1 MKRRVV
7 ITGLGLVTPIGLGR
21 QAFWEATRRGDS
33 GVGLVTRFDAHRLP
47 TQIAAEVKGFEPTD
61 FLDRKTA
68 RRSDRFTQLG
78 VAAARLA
85 IADSGLNLE
94 EEDRDRIGVWVG
106 TGIGGI
112 ETYDQQHRVLSERG
126 PDRVNPFFIPMLICN
141 MAGSQIAIEFRL
153 KGSNSCIVSACATAT
168 NAIGESLRI
177 LQRGE
182 ADVMLAGGTEASI
195 TELAF
200 AGFCAIKAMS
210 TRNQEPAKASRPFER
225 ERDGFVMGE
234 GSGVLIL
241 ETLEHAQKRNAR
253 IYAELVGYAT
263 NCDAYHVVQPDP
275 EGRGA
280 AKAMSDAVKDSDCQ
294 LTEID
299 YINAHGT
306 STDLNDQME
315 TKAIKAVFGE
325 HAARL
330 AVSSTKSMTGHLL
343 GASGAVE
350 LIATSLAAVDQWIPP
365 TINYEN
371 ADPACDLDYV
381 PNQGRPALIRYALSN
396 SFGFG
401 GHNAT
406 VVIRRWEES

>member
-21 QAFWEATRRGDS
+21 QAFWEATQRGDS

-85 IADSGLNLE
+85 VADSGLNLDA
-94 EEDRDRIGVWVG
+94 EDRDRIGVWVG

-112 ETYDQQHRVLSERG
+112 ETYDQQHRVLAERG
-126 PDRVNPFFIPMLICN
+126 PDRINPFFIPMLICN
-141 MAGSQIAIEFRL
+141 MAGSQIAIEFGL
-153 KGSNSCIVSACATAT
+153 KASNSCIVSACATAT

-177 LQRGE
+177 IQRGE

-210 TRNQEPAKASRPFER
+210 TRNQEPTKASRPFDR
-225 ERDGFVMGE
+225 DRDGFIMGE

-241 ETLEHAQKRNAR
+241 ETLEHAQKRGAH

-263 NCDAYHVVQPDP
+263 NCDAFHVVQPDP

-280 AKAMSDAVKDSDCQ
+280 AKAISDAVKDSDCQ

-315 TKAIKAVFGE
+315 TKAIKAIFGE
-325 HAARL
+325 HTAKL

-350 LIATSLAAVDQWIPP
+350 LIATCLAAENQWIPP

>member
-1 MKRRVV
+1 
-7 ITGLGLVTPIGLGR
+7 
-21 QAFWEATRRGDS
+21 
-33 GVGLVTRFDAHRLP
+33 
-47 TQIAAEVKGFEPTD
+47 
-61 FLDRKTA
+61 
-68 RRSDRFTQLG
+68 
-78 VAAARLA
+78 
-85 IADSGLNLE
+85 
-94 EEDRDRIGVWVG
+94 
-106 TGIGGI
+106 
-112 ETYDQQHRVLSERG
+112 
-126 PDRVNPFFIPMLICN
+126 
-141 MAGSQIAIEFRL
+141 
-153 KGSNSCIVSACATAT
+153 
-168 NAIGESLRI
+168 
-177 LQRGE
+177 
-182 ADVMLAGGTEASI
+182 MLAGGTEASI

-210 TRNQEPAKASRPFER
+210 TRNQEPAKASRPFDR
-225 ERDGFVMGE
+225 DRDGFVMGE

-241 ETLEHAQKRNAR
+241 ETLEHAQKRNAH

-263 NCDAYHVVQPDP
+263 NCDAFHVVQPDP

-280 AKAMSDAVKDSDCQ
+280 IKAMSDAVKDSDCQ

-315 TKAIKAVFGE
+315 TKAIKAVFGG
-325 HAARL
+325 HASKL

-350 LIATSLAAVDQWIPP
+350 LIATSLAVVNQWIPP

>member
-21 QAFWEATRRGDS
+21 QAFWEATGRGDS
-33 GVGLVTRFDAHRLP
+33 GVGPVTRFDAHRLP

-94 EEDRDRIGVWVG
+94 AEDRDRIGVWVG

-112 ETYDQQHRVLSERG
+112 ETYDQQHKVLAERG
-126 PDRVNPFFIPMLICN
+126 PDRINPFFIPMLICN
-141 MAGSQIAIEFRL
+141 MAGSQIAIEFGL
-153 KGSNSCIVSACATAT
+153 KASNSCIVSACATAT

-210 TRNQEPAKASRPFER
+210 TRNQEPAKASRPFDR
-225 ERDGFVMGE
+225 DRDGFVMGE

-241 ETLEHAQKRNAR
+241 ETLEHAQKRNAH

-263 NCDAYHVVQPDP
+263 NCDAFHVVQPDP

-280 AKAMSDAVKDSDCQ
+280 IKAMSDAVKDSDCQ

-315 TKAIKAVFGE
+315 TKAIKAVFGG
-325 HAARL
+325 HASKL

-350 LIATSLAAVDQWIPP
+350 LIATSLAVVNQWIPP

>member
-21 QAFWEATRRGDS
+21 QAFWEATQRGDS

-85 IADSGLNLE
+85 VADSGLDLE
-94 EEDRDRIGVWVG
+94 AEDRDRIGVWVG

-112 ETYDQQHRVLSERG
+112 ETYDQQHRVLAEKG
-126 PDRVNPFFIPMLICN
+126 PDRINPFFIPMLICN
-141 MAGSQIAIEFRL
+141 MAGSQIAIEFGL
-153 KGSNSCIVSACATAT
+153 KASNSCIVSACATAT

-177 LQRGE
+177 IQRGE

-210 TRNQEPAKASRPFER
+210 TRNQEPTKASRPFDR
-225 ERDGFVMGE
+225 DRDGFVMGE

-241 ETLEHAQKRNAR
+241 ETLEHAQKRNAH

-263 NCDAYHVVQPDP
+263 NCDAFHVVQPDP

-280 AKAMSDAVKDSDCQ
+280 AKAMSDAVKDSACQ
-294 LTEID
+294 LTEIN

-315 TKAIKAVFGE
+315 TKAIKAIFGE
-325 HAARL
+325 HTAKL

-350 LIATSLAAVDQWIPP
+350 LIATCLAAENQWIPP

-371 ADPACDLDYV
+371 ADPTCDLDYV

>member
-21 QAFWEATRRGDS
+21 QAFWEATKRGDS
-33 GVGLVTRFDAHRLP
+33 GVGRVTRFDAHRLP

-94 EEDRDRIGVWVG
+94 AEDRSRIGVWVG

-126 PDRVNPFFIPMLICN
+126 PDRINPFFIPMLICN
-141 MAGSQIAIEFRL
+141 MAGSQIAIEFGL
-153 KGSNSCIVSACATAT
+153 KASNSCIVSACATAT

-210 TRNQEPAKASRPFER
+210 TRNQEPTRASRPFDR

-241 ETLEHAQKRNAR
+241 ETLEHAQKRNAC

-325 HAARL
+325 HAAKL

-350 LIATSLAAVDQWIPP
+350 LIATSLAATNQWIPP

-371 ADPACDLDYV
+371 ADPDCDLDYV
-381 PNQGRPALIRYALSN
+381 PNQGRPGIIRYALSN